1 MNDDIYAEWIVKRK
15 RPGYYYPAIIGMIL
29 GIIVSMYLVF
39 VSVWFLLVFAGA
51 VMGTYFGR
59 RFLKIEYEYIF
70 VTNELTIDAVYSQTT
85 RRRKRKIEMARVEY
99 VEPTNE
105 ERNHNLMEGTTIRLE
120 DYSSHEAD
128 AKTWTI
134 RFNDQEQ
141 QYLIIFEPNDKIL
154 NAMWRSAPG
163 KVQRQR

>member
-70 VTNELTIDAVYSQTT
+70 VTNELAIDVVYSQTY
-85 RRRKRKIEMARVEY
+85 RKRKRKIEMSQMEY

-105 ERNHNLMEGTTIRLE
+105 ERNRNFMEGGTLKLE
-120 DYSSHEAD
+120 DYSSHAPE

-134 RFNDQEQ
+134 RCNDQGQ
-141 QYLIIFEPNDKIL
+141 QYLIIFEPNDKML
-154 NAMWRSAPG
+154 HAMWRAAPG
-163 KVQRQR
+163 KVQRQ

>member
-29 GIIVSMYLVF
+29 AIIFSMVMVMY
-39 VSVWFLLVFAGA
+39 SIWFLLVFAGA

-70 VTNELTIDAVYSQTT
+70 VTNELAIDAVYSQTA
-85 RRRKRKIEMARVEY
+85 RRRKRKIEMERVEY

-105 ERNHNLMEGTTIRLE
+105 ERNRNLLEGRNITLE
-120 DYSSHEAD
+120 DYSSHEPD
-128 AKTWTI
+128 AETWTI
-134 RFNDQEQ
+134 RFNDQEN
-141 QYLIIFEPNDKIL
+141 QYLIVFEPNDKIL
-154 NAMWRSAPG
+154 YAMWRSAPG